1 VVGLLSA
8 AAGLALTKA
17 VVVVW
22 MKEVAVVVG
31 RSRKSELLR
40 SPLGFKLSLFFNE
53 PSLPAA
59 VPSAMVSAVDGNGLP
74 FFCRL

>member
-59 VPSAMVSAVDGNGLP
+59 VPSAMVFAFDGNGLP

>member
-59 VPSAMVSAVDGNGLP
+59 VPSAMVSAFDGSGLP

>member
-1 VVGLLSA
+1 
-8 AAGLALTKA
+8 

-59 VPSAMVSAVDGNGLP
+59 VPSAMVSHSMAMGCH
-74 FFCRL
+74 FSCRL